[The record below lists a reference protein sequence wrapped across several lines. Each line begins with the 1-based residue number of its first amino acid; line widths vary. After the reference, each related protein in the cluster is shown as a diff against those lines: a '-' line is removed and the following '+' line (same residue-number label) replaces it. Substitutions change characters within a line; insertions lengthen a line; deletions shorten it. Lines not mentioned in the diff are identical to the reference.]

1 MSRGSAAAEPARAAA
16 RAVSAARLQ
25 ERLGAMAEIGATGRG
40 GVNRQA
46 LTAEDVKARQ
56 LIVRWGQE
64 LGLEPFTDEI
74 GNLFLRRPGTDAG
87 SPPVLAGSHLDSQP
101 TGGRFDGTYGVLA
114 ALEAVQALDALG
126 IKTAAPLEV
135 AVWTNEE
142 GARFSPGCLGSKAF
156 ADAGRLPALLAV
168 KDLEG
173 VSVADA
179 LAAARRAVP
188 EAGLRP
194 VGIPVK
200 AYVEAHIEQ
209 GPVLESQ
216 GKTIGVVTGIAG
228 RRSFRVEIRG
238 EEAHAG
244 TTPPSRRRDALASSL
259 RMIAGLERLM
269 ADPSETVRFTVG
281 RLVVSPNAPSVVPG
295 AVLFTVDF
303 RHPEESV
310 WRRLGEQIEAVC
322 AANAGPCTV
331 TVTEVSTTRPI
342 AFTGVVR
349 DTIEAV
355 TQRLGFSWMPILS
368 GAGHDAENL
377 ALLCPTGM
385 IFVPCERGISH
396 NESENAAPADLTAG
410 TQVLAGVLAELADAY
425 DGPGSA
431 SARTA

>member
-1 MSRGSAAAEPARAAA
+1 MSRGPAAAEPARAAA

-25 ERLGAMAEIGATGRG
+25 ERLGAMAEIGATGHG

-46 LTAEDVKARQ
+46 LTPEDVKARQ
-56 LIVRWGQE
+56 LIVRWGLE
-64 LGLEPFTDEI
+64 AGLEPFTDEI
-74 GNLFLRRPGTDAG
+74 GNIFLRRAGTDDG
-87 SPPVLAGSHLDSQP
+87 SPPVVAGSHLDSQP

-114 ALEAVQALDALG
+114 ALEAVQALDALR

-156 ADAGRLPALLAV
+156 ADADRLPALLAA
-168 KDLEG
+168 KDLDG
-173 VSVADA
+173 ISVADA
-179 LAAARRAVP
+179 LVAARRAVP
-188 EAGLRP
+188 AATLRP
-194 VGIPVK
+194 LGIPVK

-244 TTPPSRRRDALASSL
+244 TTPPSRRRDALASAL
-259 RMIAGLERLM
+259 RMIGGLERLM

-281 RLVVSPNAPSVVPG
+281 RLVVFPNAPSVVPG

-310 WRRLGEQIEAVC
+310 WRRLGDQIEAVC

-342 AFTGVVR
+342 AFTGIVR

-355 TQRLGFSWMPILS
+355 AQHLRLSSMPILS

-396 NESENAAPADLTAG
+396 NESENASPADLTAG
-410 TQVLAGVLAELADAY
+410 TQVLAGVLAELAGAY
-425 DGPGSA
+425 DGREPA